1 MIPDHEILRNPPP
14 LHRGVQWCE
23 DELGNEEPEESA
35 DAPYYAAPDHLGGG
49 MVLEVDPAVGHN
61 GARPQTQQH
70 AQRLPGNCVSQTEQ
84 GK

>member
-23 DELGNEEPEESA
+23 DELGNEEPEEST

-49 MVLEVDPAVGHN
+49 VVLEVDPAVGHN
-61 GARPQTQQH
+61 GARPQT
-70 AQRLPGNCVSQTEQ
+70 
-84 GK
+84 